1 MPKIDKTEEFLKRF
15 SFRPPPPGL
24 RKKVILAATKKRA
37 GERLW
42 SPLRWKAALALFVLG
57 FAAVLADTA
66 LSRVQVRR
74 LTGLLG
80 GPSLGYQTENCRQ
93 EFMAEVLGGLTDTA
107 WLDWRMKIGEKTGAE
122 FRREAFRYLKEEF
135 DGS

>member
-1 MPKIDKTEEFLKRF
+1 MPKIDKTEEFLKRL

-24 RKKVILAATKKRA
+24 RKKVLLAAAKKRA
-37 GERLW
+37 DQRLW
-42 SPLRWKAALALFVLG
+42 SPLRWKAALALLALG
-57 FAAVLADTA
+57 FAAVLADIA

-80 GPSLGYQTENCRQ
+80 GPSLGHQTENSRQ
-93 EFMAEVLGGLTDTA
+93 EFMAEVLGGLAETA
-107 WLDWRMKIGEKTGAE
+107 WLDWRMKIEEKTGAE
-122 FRREAFRYLKEEF
+122 IHREAFWYLKEEF